1 MYVIVYAIY
10 VNFFIF
16 DKDDMKSSKL
26 RSSKSILITTF
37 TYYQKIKK
45 EIVISDPRRS
55 PNYVKSNGAQN
66 SIQHT
71 IPLTKKVTCEVGT
84 CSCDRLPSPRD
95 SDVSSKRCS
104 AAPELEWEGIELVME
119 DGCEMLKLSKEQ
131 EV

>member
-1 MYVIVYAIY
+1 VGLV
-10 VNFFIF
+10 
-16 DKDDMKSSKL
+16 KKTDMKGGELVMKERCQGNKESAN
-26 RSSKSILITTF
+26 
-37 TYYQKIKK
+37 QKIKK